1 MKIRHVV
8 VLLLALAAGGVL
20 ALWLAGGKQ
29 PPERLAAPEVIA
41 IGRFVEAPVLRV
53 RPTAKG
59 FGVARPGATWQAVS
73 RVSGTV
79 IYRHPELESGTILA
93 AGTRLVEIDPTDYE
107 LAIAEAE
114 AQIAGLR
121 AERDQLETDQANIE
135 RLLEIE
141 RDRLDLAEREL
152 DRVRTLVEREAAA
165 ASRLDEQETQ
175 TLAVRKIVQE
185 LENQLNVMPSRRKR
199 LEAETDRNRSL
210 LTRAKRDLGYT
221 TITAPFDFRVADV
234 SVEQDQ
240 FAAAGHVL
248 LSADGIELA
257 EVPAQMQL
265 ETFRRVVGS
274 LPFGGEAELLSEKI
288 DLTGIDATARLLTGG
303 GATWP
308 ARVTR
313 VEAGLDPQIRTAQVV
328 IAVDEPYRS
337 AVPPDRPPLVKN
349 MYVEVELAGQPLA
362 PMAVIPASAVH
373 ENTIYVLDSDDR
385 LELRPVEIGFRQNG
399 LAMVAQGLEG
409 GERIIVDDLVPA
421 IAGMR
426 VEPSPAP
433 EILAWIVEAAGGAK
447 P

>member
-1 MKIRHVV
+1 MTISRIV

-20 ALWLAGGKQ
+20 ALWLASGKQ
-29 PPERLAAPEVIA
+29 APERLAAHEVVTVA
-41 IGRFVEAPVLRV
+41 RFIEAPVLRV
-53 RPTAKG
+53 RPVAKG
-59 FGVARPGATWQAVS
+59 YGVARPGATWQALS
-73 RVSGTV
+73 RVSGAV
-79 IYRHPELESGTILA
+79 IYRHPELESGTMFS

-114 AQIAGLR
+114 AQIAGLD
-121 AERDQLETDQANIE
+121 AELDQLEIDQSNTQ

-141 RDRLDLAEREL
+141 RERLKLAEREL
-152 DRVRTLVEREAAA
+152 DRIRTLVEQDAAA
-165 ASRLDEQETQ
+165 PTRLDEQETQ
-175 TLAVRKIVQE
+175 TLSFRKVVQE

-199 LEAETDRNRSL
+199 LKAEIDRNQSL
-210 LTRAKRDLGYT
+210 LTRARRDLGYT
-221 TITAPFDFRVADV
+221 TITAPFDFRVAEV

-240 FAAAGHVL
+240 FVPAGHAM
-248 LSADGIELA
+248 LSADGIEVA

-265 ETFRRVVGS
+265 EPFRRIIGS
-274 LPFGGEAELLSEKI
+274 LPVGGEAELLSDKI

-313 VEAGLDPQIRTAQVV
+313 VEAGLDPRIRTAQVV

-337 AVPPDRPPLVKN
+337 ARPPDRPPLVKN
-349 MYVEVELAGQPLA
+349 MYVEVELAGQPLP

-373 ENTIYVLDSDDR
+373 ENTVYVLDGDDR
-385 LELRPVEIGFRQNG
+385 LELRAVEIGFRQNG
-399 LAMVAQGLEG
+399 LAMVAQGLEQ
-409 GERIIVDDLVPA
+409 GERIILDDLVPA

-433 EILAWIVEAAGGAK
+433 DVLQSIIEAAGGAK
-447 P
+447 S